1 MQTLG
6 KAALWV
12 LSVWFILIGL
22 LFFTTNVSA
31 ALMAL
36 LIGVVLLPPM
46 VGFIDHPAFKIV
58 RWGIAGMAF
67 GLFVTFVPPSEDL
80 QVQQP
85 QASPTPTLSSPN
97 PSPTPTPTPSLTPT
111 LSSPNPSP
119 TPSPTPSLTPTLS
132 SPNPSP
138 NPSPTSN
145 LTPTLS
151 SPNPSPTPTSTPS
164 LTPTPDQRL
173 TVAEPQPVRESKAGN
188 CECPYDTDRAGR
200 TCGDRSA
207 YSRAGGRSGAQCYTT
222 D

>member
-12 LSVWFILIGL
+12 LSVLFILIGL

-85 QASPTPTLSSPN
+85 QASPTPNLSSPN

-119 TPSPTPSLTPTLS
+119 TPSPTPSLTPA
-132 SPNPSP
+132 
-138 NPSPTSN
+138 
-145 LTPTLS
+145 LS
-151 SPNPSPTPTSTPS
+151 SPNPSPTPSPTPS
-164 LTPTPDQRL
+164 FTPTPDQRL
-173 TVAEPQPVRESKAGN
+173 TVAEPQPIRESKAGN

-207 YSRAGGRSGAQCYTT
+207 YSRDGGRSGAQCYTT

>member
-12 LSVWFILIGL
+12 LSVLFILIGL

-85 QASPTPTLSSPN
+85 QASPTPTLSRPN

-111 LSSPNPSP
+111 LSRPNPSP
-119 TPSPTPSLTPTLS
+119 TPSPTPSF
-132 SPNPSP
+132 
-138 NPSPTSN
+138 
-145 LTPTLS
+145 
-151 SPNPSPTPTSTPS
+151 
-164 LTPTPDQRL
+164 TPTPDQRL